1 VTAIFD
7 WLARTAEQVDRRVGW
22 SKLPPVLAIPVLIG
36 LRRRMRELNLYDTGR
51 GPDDRPAADETDV
64 GDYRVRRTLGGTFN
78 DLDDPLMGS
87 VGSRFGRNVP
97 LEHTV
102 PEPDDQLLSPN
113 PRLISDRLLARR
125 EFQPATTLNLLAAA
139 WIQFEV
145 HDWFSHGDATDTWDV
160 PLEPGD
166 DWPQRPM
173 EIKKTPPDPSP
184 SPGPPTYVS
193 DDTHWWDASQL
204 YGGTREFNNVLR
216 TGQDGKLHIDE
227 LGLPPADPDANLIG
241 PAGNFWVGL
250 AMLHSLFLREHNA
263 ICDRLASQYPSM
275 DDQRLYDTA
284 RLITAAVIAKIHTID
299 WTPAI
304 IAHPTTVFAMRANWF
319 GLLGEQ
325 FERRFGRIT
334 KNDLLQGIPGS
345 DTDHHHVPYSLT
357 EEFVAVYRMHP
368 LIPDDVVFRA
378 LADDGEVARWPMPEL
393 LIDHVRE
400 RLSETPMA
408 DLFYSFG
415 RANPGALSLHNYP
428 NGMRALERVDGPL
441 DLAAAD
447 ILRVRERGV
456 PRYNEFRR
464 LFRLPSVATFEELTG
479 GDQALAEELRAI
491 YQKVDRVD
499 LMIGLYAEPKPRG
512 FGFSDTAFR
521 VFILMASRRLKS
533 DRFLTRDFRAEVYT
547 DVGMAWV
554 RDADM
559 RSVLLRHFPTLAP
572 ALAGVANPFAPWA
585 RTRPRLKGTPMA
597 TDDAT
602 YLTYTD
608 DLEQRA
614 PDEKVVIEKMVCT
627 LHGNNI
633 WAYNKY
639 QHGIRDAHAK
649 SHGILRGE
657 LTVYPDLP
665 PELRQGLF
673 ATPATYP
680 VIARL
685 SSTAGAIRNDQLRG
699 IHGLG
704 VKLIGVEGERCLP
717 DDVATTQDLL
727 FVTHREF
734 PFADAHAYQRRGMPL
749 AWLLARLP
757 DWGLG
762 AAEDVL
768 AAVDKV
774 TGLVGV
780 HLPEAVQLFIRPNYH
795 ILGQTF
801 YTSAALRF
809 GDHVAKMCVAPL
821 SPSVTALENILLP
834 HDSGP
839 DAYRDQVVAFFAT
852 QTAEFEVRAQLCT
865 NLTEM
870 PIEDATVEWPES
882 RSVYQG
888 VAKLTFPVQ
897 NPATAERQAFGDD
910 VLAFTPFRGLAAHRP
925 LGSINRLKQRTYDA
939 SSEFRHL
946 MNGVAQ
952 REPVSI
958 DELPL

>member
-1 VTAIFD
+1 MNAAFD
-7 WLARTAEQVDRRVGW
+7 WLARKAEQVDQRVGW
-22 SKLPPVLAIPVLIG
+22 SKLPPVLGVPVLIG
-36 LRRRMRELNLYDTGR
+36 LRRRLRELNLYGTGR
-51 GPDDRPAADETDV
+51 GADDQPSADQTDS
-64 GDYRVRRTLGGTFN
+64 GDNRMRRTLDGTFN
-78 DLDDPLMGS
+78 DLIDPLMGS

-97 LEHTV
+97 LEDAV
-102 PEPDDQLLSPN
+102 PEADDQLLSPN
-113 PRLISDRLLARR
+113 PRLVSERLLARR
-125 EFQPATTLNLLAAA
+125 VFQPATTLNLLAAA

-145 HDWFSHGDATDTWDV
+145 HDWFSHGEVAETWKI

-166 DWPQRPM
+166 KWPQHPM
-173 EIKKTPPDPSP
+173 EIKKTAPDPSP
-184 SPGPPTYVS
+184 SPGSPTYVS
-193 DDTHWWDASQL
+193 DDTHWWDSSQL
-204 YGGTREFNNVLR
+204 YGGTREYSSLLR
-216 TGQDGKLHIDE
+216 TRQGGKLHIDE
-227 LGLPPADPDANLIG
+227 LGLPPVDPDADLTG

-250 AMLHSLFLREHNA
+250 ALLHSLFLREHNA
-263 ICDRLASQYPSM
+263 ICEKLASQYPAM

-284 RLITAAVIAKIHTID
+284 RLINTAVMAKIHTID

-325 FERRFGRIT
+325 FESRFGKIT

-345 DTDHHHVPYSLT
+345 DTDHHHVPYALT

-378 LADDGEVARWPMPEL
+378 VADDRELAKFNMPDL
-393 LIDHVRE
+393 LRDHVSQ
-400 RLSETPMA
+400 RLTDTPMA

-428 NGMRALERVDGPL
+428 NSMRELKRVDGPL

-447 ILRVRERGV
+447 ILRIRERGI

-491 YQKVDRVD
+491 YGKVDRVD
-499 LMIGLYAEPKPRG
+499 LMVGLYAEPKPSG

-533 DRFLTRDFRAEVYT
+533 DRFFTRDFRAEVYT
-547 DVGMAWV
+547 EIGMTWV
-554 RDADM
+554 HDTDM
-559 RSVLLRHFPTLAP
+559 RSVLLRHFPSLAP
-572 ALAGVANPFAPWA
+572 ALAGVANPFAPWT

-608 DLEQRA
+608 DLEQVS
-614 PDEKVVIEKMVCT
+614 PDEAAVIEKMVCT
-627 LHGNNI
+627 LHGNNE
-633 WAYNKY
+633 WAFNKY

-657 LTVYPDLP
+657 LEVYPDLP

-673 ATPATYP
+673 AKPATYP

-685 SSTAGAIRNDQLRG
+685 SSTAGAIRDDQLRG

-734 PFADAHAYQRRGMPL
+734 PFADAHEYHRKGMPL

-768 AAVDKV
+768 SAVDKV

-809 GDHVAKMCVAPL
+809 GDHVAKMCVTPL
-821 SPSVTALENILLP
+821 SPSVTELENVPLP
-834 HDSGP
+834 PGSGP
-839 DAYRDQVVAFFAT
+839 DAYLDQVVAFFAT
-852 QTAEFEVRAQLCT
+852 QTAEFEVQAQLCT
-865 NLTEM
+865 NLQEM

-882 RSVYQG
+882 RSPYQG

-897 NPATAERQAFGDD
+897 NPATAARQQFGDD

-925 LGSINRLKQRTYDA
+925 LGSINRLKQRTYDS
-939 SSEFRHL
+939 SSEFRHQK
-946 MNGVAQ
+946 NGVVQIEPTSIAQ
-952 REPVSI
+952 
-958 DELPL
+958 LPL